1 MSGLL
6 DKLKTLLNAQ
16 ARGGGRERET
26 PGDQRA
32 SGAGPVPEVVE
43 ARPLEEKPQEVTEAP
58 VPPEVTSQPVG
69 TSTPLVEEAEMVEVE
84 TEGGALEAER
94 VADLIKGDQS

>member
-16 ARGGGRERET
+16 ARGGQQDREAPDGQEV
-26 PGDQRA
+26 P
-32 SGAGPVPEVVE
+32 GAGPVPEVVE

-58 VPPEVTSQPVG
+58 VPPKVTSQPVEMIA
-69 TSTPLVEEAEMVEVE
+69 PLVEEAETAG
-84 TEGGALEAER
+84 TEGGTLEEER
-94 VADLIKGDQS
+94 VADLIKGDPS